1 MSSFVPAGSL
11 LMSAV
16 ARGRFGV
23 LSSPRDAHSSQM
35 ESREGHGERPP
46 LSPGAGT
53 CTIRCQAGRGHLSS
67 GWFGGEELRFQ
78 KQFSRTVCADG
89 ASCKLAARWHGRLQV
104 AWEVLL
110 QEHPL
115 GMRTLS

>member
-46 LSPGAGT
+46 LSPGAGLGAGPAPSGQDMAT
-53 CTIRCQAGRGHLSS
+53 CPLAGLVERS
-67 GWFGGEELRFQ
+67 
-78 KQFSRTVCADG
+78 
-89 ASCKLAARWHGRLQV
+89 
-104 AWEVLL
+104 
-110 QEHPL
+110 
-115 GMRTLS
+115 